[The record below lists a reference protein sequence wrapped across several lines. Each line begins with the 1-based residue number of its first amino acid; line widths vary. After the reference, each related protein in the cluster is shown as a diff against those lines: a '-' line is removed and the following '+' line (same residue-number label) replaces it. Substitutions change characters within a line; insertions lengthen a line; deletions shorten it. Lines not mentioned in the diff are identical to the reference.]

1 MILVPFPQT
10 TENTENTENEVTDD
24 DNMGHRVTDILE
36 PE

>member
-1 MILVPFPQT
+1 MIPAPFPQT